1 MKKVTFQ
8 LAQEDRLFHRYN
20 LDTLANSLEDKT
32 GQISLQILFLKTDK
46 HSNVLKYCMFGGK
59 YSWISQEQGR
69 SFKQLHQRQKS

>member
-32 GQISLQILFLKTDK
+32 G
-46 HSNVLKYCMFGGK
+46 
-59 YSWISQEQGR
+59 
-69 SFKQLHQRQKS
+69 